1 MPKMTEE
8 LKKYCDA
15 NRVLVITGHYGSG
28 KTEIAMNLA
37 VDQVKRNTGR
47 SVAIADLD
55 IVNPYFRSRD
65 YSSLYKENGIRMMA
79 SSKSASDA
87 DLPTLPADI
96 RAAFDQEDLFTV
108 FDVGG
113 DPTGAHVLRGYAAW
127 LQRVPHAMLVVVN
140 ANRPQTDTAE
150 KAAAYIAEIERASGV
165 KASGIIDNTHLCRE
179 TTQEELEKGRRICR
193 EIKERAGL
201 DTVCHTVEN
210 GKFPADDDDVYPI
223 NIYLK
228 KPWEV

>member
-1 MPKMTEE
+1 MPDMTDK
-8 LKKYCDA
+8 LKQYCDA
-15 NRVLVITGHYGSG
+15 NKVLIITGHYGSG

-37 VDQVKRNTGR
+37 VDQAQREKSRR
-47 SVAIADLD
+47 VAIADLD

-65 YSSLYKENGIRMMA
+65 YSSLYEKYGIRMMA
-79 SSKSASDA
+79 SSRSASDA

-96 RAAFDQEDLFTV
+96 RAAFDQEDLFTI

-113 DPTGAHVLRGYAAW
+113 DPAGAHVLRGYTRW
-127 LQRVPHAMLVVVN
+127 LANVPHAMLVVVN

-150 KAAAYIAEIERASGV
+150 KAAAYIAEIEKASGL
-165 KASGIIDNTHLCRE
+165 KADGIIDNTHLCRE
-179 TTQEELEKGRRICR
+179 TTAGELGKGRRICA
-193 EIKERAGL
+193 EISEHTGL
-201 DTVCHTVEN
+201 DTVCHTEEKA
-210 GKFPADDDDVYPI
+210 KFASGESDVYPI

>member
-1 MPKMTEE
+1 MTDK
-8 LKKYCDA
+8 LKQYCDA
-15 NRVLVITGHYGSG
+15 NKVLVITGHYGSG

-37 VDQVKRNTGR
+37 VDQARR
-47 SVAIADLD
+47 ESSRRVAIADLD

-65 YSSLYKENGIRMMA
+65 YSSLYEKYGIRMMA
-79 SSKSASDA
+79 SSRSASDA

-113 DPTGAHVLRGYAAW
+113 DPAGAHVLRGYTRW
-127 LQRVPHAMLVVVN
+127 LQNVPHAMLVVVN

-150 KAAAYIAEIERASGV
+150 KAAAYIAEIEKASGL
-165 KASGIIDNTHLCRE
+165 KADGIIDNTHLCRE
-179 TTQEELEKGRRICR
+179 TTAEELKKGRRLCA
-193 EIKERAGL
+193 EISEHTGL
-201 DTVCHTVEN
+201 DTVCHTEEK
-210 GKFPADDDDVYPI
+210 GKFDSDGEDVYPI

>member
-1 MPKMTEE
+1 MPNLTGK
-8 LKKYCDA
+8 LKEYCDA
-15 NRVLVITGHYGSG
+15 SRVLIITGHYGSG

-37 VDQVKRNTGR
+37 IDQADRNTGR
-47 SVAIADLD
+47 DIAIADLD

-65 YSSLYKENGIRMMA
+65 YSSLYQQHGIRMMA
-79 SSKSASDA
+79 SSRSASDA

-96 RAAFDQEDLFTV
+96 RAAFDQSSLFTV

-113 DPTGAHVLRGYAAW
+113 DPTGAHVLRGYLRQ
-127 LQRVPHAMLVVVN
+127 LQNIPHAMLIVVN

-165 KASGIIDNTHLCRE
+165 KADGVIDNTHLCRE
-179 TTQEELEKGRRICR
+179 TTEADLEKGRILCR
-193 EIKERAGL
+193 EIHERTGL
-201 DTVCHTVEN
+201 DTVCHTVES
-210 GKFPADDDDVYPI
+210 GKFSAGSDDVYPI